1 MSVPDKQKNYP
12 LSAKCYVSMATHLQL
27 LFMKVIL
34 FANETGVTIADLGR
48 VDNSHC
54 CDRGSEGGPG
64 AYFSSL
70 KEPPPL
76 HPRSITWTLSSD
88 CYCWNHV
95 RECRGG
101 PACG

>member
-1 MSVPDKQKNYP
+1 
-12 LSAKCYVSMATHLQL
+12 MATHLQL

-34 FANETGVTIADLGR
+34 LANETRATIADLER
-48 VDNSHC
+48 VDNSLYR
-54 CDRGSEGGPG
+54 DQGSEGGPG

-70 KEPPPL
+70 KEPPPPL
-76 HPRSITWTLSSD
+76 PHSIAWTFSSD

-95 RECRGG
+95 RECMGG